1 MTSEE
6 RDNSSDMQRNAPP
19 DRRLAIATFVV
30 SLCAA
35 GAIGF
40 VTGQFR
46 SPSVDQ
52 PIAFNHKKHVVDNQL
67 GCSTCH
73 TFYETETFSGLPD
86 ADVCSTCHSEPLG
99 KSAEEAKLVRLLKEK
114 RPLVWSSLFRQPSHV
129 FYSHR
134 RHVMKA
140 QIRCE
145 RCHGNFAQTTSP
157 PRSVKKL
164 KMADC
169 IGCHEEKNVSV
180 ECTTCHR

>member
-1 MTSEE
+1 MTNAD
-6 RDNSSDMQRNAPP
+6 RDSAP
-19 DRRLAIATFVV
+19 DRRLAIAVFAVCF
-30 SLCAA
+30 CAA

-40 VTGQFR
+40 VTGEFR
-46 SPSVDQ
+46 PQSVDQ

-73 TFYETETFSGLPD
+73 TSYESETFAGLPD
-86 ADVCSTCHSEPLG
+86 ADICSTCHSEPQG
-99 KSAEEAKLVRLLKEK
+99 KSAEEAKLVHMIKDQ
-114 RPLVWSSLFRQPSHV
+114 RPLVFNSLFREPAHI

-134 RHVMKA
+134 RHVVKA

-145 RCHGNFAQTTSP
+145 RCHGNFALTTSP
-157 PRSVKKL
+157 PRSVRRM

-169 IGCHEEKNVSV
+169 IACHEEQNVSV

>member
-1 MTSEE
+1 MNPEEPDNTSGG
-6 RDNSSDMQRNAPP
+6 QRNDPP
-19 DRRLAIATFVV
+19 DRRLAIAAFVV
-30 SLCAA
+30 TFCAA
-35 GAIGF
+35 AAIGF
-40 VTGQFR
+40 MAGQFR

-52 PIAFNHKKHVVDNQL
+52 PIAFNHRKHVVDNKIE
-67 GCSTCH
+67 CSTCH

-86 ADVCSTCHSEPLG
+86 ADICSTCHSEPLG

-114 RPLVWSSLFRQPSHV
+114 GPLVWASLFREPSHV

-140 QIRCE
+140 QLKCQ
-145 RCHGNFAQTTSP
+145 RCHGDFAQTTTP
-157 PRSVKKL
+157 PRSVRKL

-169 IGCHEEKNVSV
+169 IGCHEEQNVSV